1 MNNPAQDLLRSENME
16 RPRRTEPR
24 MNRLTNSGLS
34 QSRAEEREPVEVTA
48 IRRTTSERQRRDDG
62 MKENLFPTPE
72 PDELVAIAKDVDADD
87 PDASELLDVIGRAT
101 SEEEQP
107 EEPTKAVVRTA
118 VNSGP
123 FMLESL
129 YFRSFGE
136 RALLTREEEVELA
149 KKIDAGTTAI
159 RKALRHALRVLP
171 RLKRPASMVEGQRT
185 LQMIRGLSGLSAT
198 AIDKAQQI
206 LIEMIEQGTGQQK
219 LPIAVT
225 RQLKEGLLSLRS
237 ARLALEQAKDEL
249 VRCNLRLVVD
259 VAKHYTGRGLTL
271 LDLVQ
276 EGNIGLMKAAE
287 RYQYRKGFKFSTYAT
302 WWIRQGITRALAD
315 QSRTIRIPVH
325 QTEAS
330 HRILRVTRR
339 LGQQLGRPARLE
351 EVAQVL
357 RMRPER
363 LHETVQA
370 FQEPVALEKP
380 VGDGS
385 TEFGEMIPD
394 LQAVP
399 PDAHVHRTE
408 MSNQLERILG
418 TLTPREQTVIRLRFG
433 IGHDQ
438 ACTLEQVGQSLSVT
452 RERIRQIEAKA
463 LKKLKTPEIK
473 EMFAAIQ

>member
-1 MNNPAQDLLRSENME
+1 MRNDLFSADG
-16 RPRRTEPR
+16 
-24 MNRLTNSGLS
+24 SDK
-34 QSRAEEREPVEVTA
+34 QS
-48 IRRTTSERQRRDDG
+48 
-62 MKENLFPTPE
+62 PE
-72 PDELVAIAKDVDADD
+72 TKDADAD
-87 PDASELLDVIGRAT
+87 HSEDSDLLDVIGRDT
-101 SEEEQP
+101 TED
-107 EEPTKAVVRTA
+107 EPSQDTAKPAKRQAVA
-118 VNSGP
+118 AGP
-123 FMLESL
+123 FLLESL
-129 YFRSFGE
+129 YFQSFGE
-136 RALLTREEEVELA
+136 RALLTREEETALA
-149 KKIDAGTTAI
+149 KRIDQGSSAI
-159 RKALRHALRVLP
+159 RTTLRQAG
-171 RLKRPASMVEGQRT
+171 RLLSGVKRSEAVIEAQHT
-185 LQMIRGLSGLSAT
+185 LQTVRRLSGLSAT
-198 AIDKAQQI
+198 ALDQAEQSLGG
-206 LIEMIEQGTGQQK
+206 LIK
-219 LPIAVT
+219 LASGPHKLSATVIK
-225 RQLKEGLLSLRS
+225 QLKDALGTIRQ
-237 ARLALEQAKDEL
+237 ARTVLEQAKDEL

-259 VAKHYTGRGLTL
+259 VAKHYTRRGLTL

-339 LGQQLGRPARLE
+339 LGQQLGRPAKLE
-351 EVAQVL
+351 EIASVL

-370 FQEPVALEKP
+370 FQEPVALEHP
-380 VGDGS
+380 VGDGG
-385 TEFGEMIPD
+385 TEFGELLPD

-408 MSNQLERILG
+408 MTHQLDRILE

-433 IGHDQ
+433 IGYDQ
-438 ACTLEQVGQSLSVT
+438 PCTLEQVGQNLSVT

-463 LKKLKTPEIK
+463 LKKLKTPAVK

>member
-1 MNNPAQDLLRSENME
+1 
-16 RPRRTEPR
+16 
-24 MNRLTNSGLS
+24 
-34 QSRAEEREPVEVTA
+34 
-48 IRRTTSERQRRDDG
+48 
-62 MKENLFPTPE
+62 MKKNLFPTPDPE
-72 PDELVAIAKDVDADD
+72 EIVTIVKDVDADD
-87 PDASELLDVIGRAT
+87 PEASDLLDAIGRDT
-101 SEEEQP
+101 SEEEQT
-107 EEPTKAVVRTA
+107 EEATKAVTRIGL
-118 VNSGP
+118 SGGP

-136 RALLTREEEVELA
+136 RALLTREEEIALA
-149 KKIDAGTTAI
+149 KKIDYGTSTI
-159 RKALRHALRVLP
+159 RRALRYTVRVFH
-171 RLKRPASMVEGQRT
+171 RLKRSDSVLAAQRT
-185 LQMIRGLSGLSAT
+185 LQMVRGLSGLSAT
-198 AIDKAQQI
+198 ALDKAEQSITEIVQ
-206 LIEMIEQGTGQQK
+206 QGTGQQK
-219 LPIAVT
+219 LPASAAK
-225 RQLKEGLLSLRS
+225 QLREGLATLRS
-237 ARLALEQAKDEL
+237 ARIVLERAKDEL

-339 LGQQLGRPARLE
+339 LGQQLGRPAQLD
-351 EVAQVL
+351 EVAQAL

-363 LHETVQA
+363 LYETVQA

-385 TEFGEMIPD
+385 TEFGELLPD

-408 MSNQLERILG
+408 MSHQLERILG

-438 ACTLEQVGQSLSVT
+438 ARTLEQVGQSLSVT

>member
-1 MNNPAQDLLRSENME
+1 M
-16 RPRRTEPR
+16 
-24 MNRLTNSGLS
+24 
-34 QSRAEEREPVEVTA
+34 REH
-48 IRRTTSERQRRDDG
+48 
-62 MKENLFPTPE
+62 LFPTPE
-72 PDELVAIAKDVDADD
+72 PEELVAIAKDVDADD
-87 PDASELLDVIGRAT
+87 PEASGLLDVIGRDT
-101 SEEEQP
+101 SEEEESVVP
-107 EEPTKAVVRTA
+107 AKAVTRTA
-118 VNSGP
+118 VSGGP

-149 KKIDAGTTAI
+149 KKIDRGTSTI
-159 RKALRHALRVLP
+159 RKALRRAIQAVP
-171 RLKRPASMVEGQRT
+171 KLKRADSVIEALQT
-185 LQMIRGLSGLSAT
+185 LQLVKGLSGLSAT
-198 AIDKAQQI
+198 SLDKAEQS
-206 LIEMIEQGTGQQK
+206 LTEMISQGTGQQK
-219 LPIAVT
+219 LPVTIAK
-225 RQLKEGLLSLRS
+225 QLKEELATLRS
-237 ARLALEQAKDEL
+237 ARIVLEQAKDEL

-259 VAKHYTGRGLTL
+259 IAKHYTGRGLTL

-339 LGQQLGRPARLE
+339 LGQQLGRPARIE
-351 EVAQVL
+351 EVAEVL
-357 RMRPER
+357 QMRPER

-385 TEFGEMIPD
+385 TEFGELLPD

-399 PDAHVHRTE
+399 PDANVHLTE
-408 MSNQLERILG
+408 MAQQLERILG
-418 TLTPREQTVIRLRFG
+418 MLTPREQTVIRLRFG
-433 IGHDQ
+433 IGYDQ

>member
-1 MNNPAQDLLRSENME
+1 
-16 RPRRTEPR
+16 
-24 MNRLTNSGLS
+24 
-34 QSRAEEREPVEVTA
+34 
-48 IRRTTSERQRRDDG
+48 
-62 MKENLFPTPE
+62 MKENLFPSPE
-72 PDELVAIAKDVDADD
+72 PEELVTIAKDVDADD
-87 PDASELLDVIGRAT
+87 PEASDLLDVIGRDT

-107 EEPTKAVVRTA
+107 EEPTKAAPRTA
-118 VNSGP
+118 VSGGP

-136 RALLTREEEVELA
+136 RALLTRGEEVELA
-149 KKIDAGTTAI
+149 KKIDYGTSTI
-159 RKALRHALRVLP
+159 RKALRHALRVFP
-171 RLKRPASMVEGQRT
+171 RLKRSDSILEAQRT
-185 LQMIRGLSGLSAT
+185 LQTVRGLSGLSAT
-198 AIDKAQQI
+198 ALDKAEQS
-206 LIEMIEQGTGQQK
+206 LAEMIKEWTGQK
-219 LPIAVT
+219 LPITIAK
-225 RQLKEGLLSLRS
+225 QLKDGLATLRS
-237 ARLALEQAKDEL
+237 ARIVLERAKDEL

-385 TEFGEMIPD
+385 TEFGELLPD

-408 MSNQLERILG
+408 MSNQLERILS

-463 LKKLKTPEIK
+463 LKKLKTQEIK

>member
-1 MNNPAQDLLRSENME
+1 
-16 RPRRTEPR
+16 
-24 MNRLTNSGLS
+24 
-34 QSRAEEREPVEVTA
+34 
-48 IRRTTSERQRRDDG
+48 
-62 MKENLFPTPE
+62 MKEDIFPTPE
-72 PDELVAIAKDVDADD
+72 SEELVTIAKDVDADD
-87 PDASELLDVIGRAT
+87 PDASDLLDVIGRDT
-101 SEEEQP
+101 SEEEQH
-107 EEPTKAVVRTA
+107 EEPKKVATPAAVG
-118 VNSGP
+118 SGP

-136 RALLTREEEVELA
+136 RALLTREEEVALA
-149 KKIDAGTTAI
+149 KKIDNGTSII
-159 RKALRHALRVLP
+159 RRALRHAIRVFP
-171 RLKRPASMVEGQRT
+171 RLKRSDSVLEAQRT
-185 LQMIRGLSGLSAT
+185 LRKVRGLSGLSAT
-198 AIDKAQQI
+198 AIDRAQQSLTE
-206 LIEMIEQGTGQQK
+206 LIKHGTGQQK
-219 LPIAVT
+219 LPVAVGK
-225 RQLKEGLLSLRS
+225 RLKEELATLRS
-237 ARLALEQAKDEL
+237 ARIVLEQAKDEL

-351 EVAQVL
+351 EVAQAL
-357 RMRPER
+357 RMRPDR

-385 TEFGEMIPD
+385 TEFGELLPD

-408 MSNQLERILG
+408 MSHQLERILG

-473 EMFAAIQ
+473 EMFSAIQ

>member
-1 MNNPAQDLLRSENME
+1 MRNQETKGDAMNDEELRS
-16 RPRRTEPR
+16 TD
-24 MNRLTNSGLS
+24 
-34 QSRAEEREPVEVTA
+34 EV
-48 IRRTTSERQRRDDG
+48 
-62 MKENLFPTPE
+62 
-72 PDELVAIAKDVDADD
+72 DEHTVAADVDADD
-87 PDASELLDVIGRAT
+87 PQASGILEVIGRDEAQESVREEKPAPAMRT
-101 SEEEQP
+101 SQG
-107 EEPTKAVVRTA
+107 A
-118 VNSGP
+118 SP
-123 FMLESL
+123 FLLESL

-136 RALLTREEEVELA
+136 RALLTREEEVAIA
-149 KKIDAGTTAI
+149 KRVDEGTRRI
-159 RKALRHALRVLP
+159 RVALRHAVKALARSKRTPVL
-171 RLKRPASMVEGQRT
+171 LEAVKT
-185 LQMIRGLSGLSAT
+185 LQVVRRLSGLSAT
-198 AIDKAQQI
+198 ALDNAEQTLLAI
-206 LIEMIEQGTGQQK
+206 LKPSIREMK
-219 LPIAVT
+219 PAVAT
-225 RQLKEGLLSLRS
+225 AKRLKTLLSEIRS
-237 ARLALEQAKDEL
+237 ARVILEQGKDEL

-339 LGQQLGRPARLE
+339 LGQQFGRPARLE
-351 EVAQVL
+351 EIAHVL

-370 FQEPVALEKP
+370 FQEPVALENP
-380 VGDGS
+380 IGDGD
-385 TEFGEMIPD
+385 TQFGDMIPD
-394 LQAVP
+394 QQAVP

-408 MSNQLERILG
+408 MTQQLDRILS

-433 IGHDQ
+433 IGYDE

-473 EMFAAIQ
+473 ELFAAIK

>member
-1 MNNPAQDLLRSENME
+1 MK
-16 RPRRTEPR
+16 
-24 MNRLTNSGLS
+24 NS
-34 QSRAEEREPVEVTA
+34 
-48 IRRTTSERQRRDDG
+48 
-62 MKENLFPTPE
+62 LFPTPAQT
-72 PDELVAIAKDVDADD
+72 ELVTIAKDVDADD
-87 PDASELLDVIGRAT
+87 PEASDLLDVIGRDT
-101 SEEEQP
+101 SEEDQL
-107 EEPTKAVVRTA
+107 EEPAKAATRTA
-118 VNSGP
+118 MSGGP

-149 KKIDAGTTAI
+149 KKIDYGTTTI
-159 RKALRHALRVLP
+159 RKALRHAIPVFQ
-171 RLKRPASMVEGQRT
+171 RLKRSDSILDAHRT
-185 LQMIRGLSGLSAT
+185 LQVVKGLSGLSAT
-198 AIDKAQQI
+198 AIDKAEQS
-206 LIEMIEQGTGQQK
+206 LAEMIKQGTGQQRF
-219 LPIAVT
+219 PVSIAK
-225 RQLKEGLLSLRS
+225 QLKEGLAALRS
-237 ARLALEQAKDEL
+237 ARIVLEQAKDEL

-302 WWIRQGITRALAD
+302 WWIRQGITRALSD

-385 TEFGEMIPD
+385 TEFGDLLPD

-408 MSNQLERILG
+408 MSHQLERILG

-433 IGHDQ
+433 IGQDQ

-463 LKKLKTPEIK
+463 LKKLKTPQIK
-473 EMFAAIQ
+473 NMFASIQ

>member
-1 MNNPAQDLLRSENME
+1 MKNDIFSAD
-16 RPRRTEPR
+16 EPEK
-24 MNRLTNSGLS
+24 
-34 QSRAEEREPVEVTA
+34 QSPE
-48 IRRTTSERQRRDDG
+48 
-62 MKENLFPTPE
+62 MK
-72 PDELVAIAKDVDADD
+72 DADAD
-87 PDASELLDVIGRAT
+87 HSEDSDLLDVIERDST
-101 SEEEQP
+101 EEKQSQDVIKPSKRHTVAE
-107 EEPTKAVVRTA
+107 
-118 VNSGP
+118 GP
-123 FMLESL
+123 FVLESL
-129 YFRSFGE
+129 YFQSFGE
-136 RALLTREEEVELA
+136 RALLTREEETALA
-149 KKIDAGTTAI
+149 KRIDQGSSTI
-159 RKALRHALRVLP
+159 RTALRHANRVLSGA
-171 RLKRPASMVEGQRT
+171 KRSEAVIEAQHT
-185 LQMIRGLSGLSAT
+185 LQTVRRLSGLSAT
-198 AIDKAQQI
+198 ALDKAEQNLGS
-206 LIEMIEQGTGQQK
+206 LIKLGSGPQK
-219 LPIAVT
+219 LPVT
-225 RQLKEGLLSLRS
+225 VVKQLKS
-237 ARLALEQAKDEL
+237 ALTTIREARAILEQAKDEL

-259 VAKHYTGRGLTL
+259 VAKHYTRRGLTL

-339 LGQQLGRPARLE
+339 LGQQLGRPAKLE
-351 EVAQVL
+351 EIANVL

-370 FQEPVALEKP
+370 FQEPVALEHP
-380 VGDGS
+380 VGDGG
-385 TEFGEMIPD
+385 TEFGELLPD

-408 MSNQLERILG
+408 MANQLDRILG

-433 IGHDQ
+433 IGYDEP
-438 ACTLEQVGQSLSVT
+438 CTLEQVGQNLSVT

-463 LKKLKTPEIK
+463 LKKLKTPAIK